1 MSRYGLRGRFGMVL
15 QDIWLYEG
23 AIRESLVCP
32 SPVPALPPP
41 PCCPRCHLS
50 RLCPFDLFRAP
61 KSYRYGRLGRKVP
74 SVARGFVFTIWPH
87 CSVVRLRSSETKT
100 RTACGGQCATML
112 LRKGTLSP
120 FLSPF
125 FYSKELLAR
134 WLRRKVAKPAFW
146 RVAKVQWQTQ
156 WQTAV

>member
-1 MSRYGLRGRFGMVL
+1 
-15 QDIWLYEG
+15 
-23 AIRESLVCP
+23 
-32 SPVPALPPP
+32 
-41 PCCPRCHLS
+41 
-50 RLCPFDLFRAP
+50 
-61 KSYRYGRLGRKVP
+61 
-74 SVARGFVFTIWPH
+74 
-87 CSVVRLRSSETKT
+87 
-100 RTACGGQCATML
+100 ML